1 MTIDMPCEPDELR
14 SLFLFEALTD
24 EQLAVLCNRGH
35 IENYQPGP
43 ICVEGEPATCFYVL
57 IEGELMMSKLS
68 GGQDIETNRTSQRGV
83 YCGAWRAFTGG
94 KQKNYDASVH
104 VTKPSRFFVMDA
116 PVFAQFM
123 RDQFPMAVHLLDGIA
138 VGTDR
143 TRRIIDNRE
152 KLLAL
157 GRLSAGLTHQLNN
170 PAAAISRAA
179 SDLRERVA
187 NMRHKLAMLADG
199 TITPEA
205 LGALVQLQERV
216 AEQVAK
222 SAAPGG
228 GQHLSALETSDREDA
243 VGDWLEDH
251 GIEGGWD
258 IAPTFVEGGVDT
270 DWLERISAVSDELP
284 SASLEMAIRWINY
297 TIESELLMNQILEA
311 SKRISALVADAKQYS
326 QMDRAPFQVA
336 NVHDLLYSTLVMFAD
351 RLTKDAGRDGPKDTP
366 AITLVKDFDKSLPEI
381 PCYPGDLNQ
390 VWTNIIDNA
399 IAAMRDTGG
408 TLTVRTC
415 RYGDNMARVEICDTG
430 PGIPADIREHIFEP
444 FFTTKPF
451 GEGTGLGLDLAFNIV
466 VKKHRGDLRVESA
479 PGDTRFIVL
488 LPLTAPAADVA
499 VADLDDVDEGV
510 ATAE

>member
-1 MTIDMPCEPDELR
+1 MTAESMSEKVPCSPDELR

-24 EQLAVLCNRGH
+24 EQLAVLCSNGH
-35 IENYQPGP
+35 IQHYEPGP

-57 IEGELMMSKLS
+57 LDGELTMTKLS

-170 PAAAISRAA
+170 PAAAISRSAA
-179 SDLRERVA
+179 DLRERVA

-199 TITPEA
+199 TISAEA
-205 LGALVQLQERV
+205 LSALVQFQERV

-222 SAAPGG
+222 SAS
-228 GQHLSALETSDREDA
+228 QHLSAMETSDREDA
-243 VGDWLEDH
+243 VGDWLDDH

-258 IAPTFVEGGVDT
+258 IAPTFVEGGIDP
-270 DWLERISAVSDELP
+270 DWLERISAVTDELG
-284 SASLEMAIRWINY
+284 STSLEQAIRWIHY

-326 QMDRAPFQVA
+326 QLDRAPFQVT
-336 NVHDLLYSTLVMFAD
+336 NVHDLLRSTLVMFAD
-351 RLTKDAGRDGPKDTP
+351 RLTKDAGKDAGKDTG
-366 AITLVKDFDKSLPEI
+366 ITVVKDFDQTLPEI

-408 TLTVRTC
+408 TLTIRTC
-415 RYGDNMARVEICDTG
+415 REGDNLARIEICDTG
-430 PGIPADIREHIFEP
+430 PGIPEDVREHIFEP

-466 VKKHRGDLRVESA
+466 VKKHRGDLRVESV
-479 PGDTRFIVL
+479 PGDTRFAVL

-499 VADLDDVDEGV
+499 AVDDADEDVAAPE
-510 ATAE
+510 

>member
-1 MTIDMPCEPDELR
+1 MTAAESKPIPCQPDELR

-24 EQLAVLCNRGH
+24 EQLAVLCGNGH
-35 IENYQPGP
+35 IQHYEPGP

-57 IEGELMMSKLS
+57 LDGELTMTKLS

-94 KQKNYDASVH
+94 KQKSYDASVH

-123 RDQFPMAVHLLDGIA
+123 KDQFPMAVHLLDGIA

-170 PAAAISRAA
+170 PAAAISRSAA
-179 SDLRERVA
+179 DLRERVA

-205 LGALVQLQERV
+205 LSALVQLQERV

-222 SAAPGG
+222 SAS
-228 GQHLSALETSDREDA
+228 QHLSALETADREDA

-251 GIEGGWD
+251 GIDGGWD

-270 DWLERISAVSDELP
+270 DWLERISAVTDELA
-284 SASLEMAIRWINY
+284 STSLEQAIRWINY

-326 QMDRAPFQVA
+326 QMDRAPFQVT
-336 NVHDLLYSTLVMFAD
+336 NVHDLLRSTLVMFAD
-351 RLTKDAGRDGPKDTP
+351 RLTKDAGKGAGKDNVVTV
-366 AITLVKDFDKSLPEI
+366 VKDFDQTLPEI

-408 TLTVRTC
+408 TLTIRTC
-415 RYGDNMARVEICDTG
+415 RAGDNLARIEICDTG
-430 PGIPADIREHIFEP
+430 PGIPEDVREHIFEP

-466 VKKHRGDLRVESA
+466 VKKHRGDLRVESV

-488 LPLTAPAADVA
+488 LPLEPPAADVTA
-499 VADLDDVDEGV
+499 ADLDDADEDV
-510 ATAE
+510 AAPE

>member
-1 MTIDMPCEPDELR
+1 MTITTPCEPDELR

-24 EQLAVLCNRGH
+24 DQLAVLCAAGH
-35 IENYQPGP
+35 IQDYQPGP

-57 IEGELMMSKLS
+57 LEGELTMSKLS

-94 KQKNYDASVH
+94 EQKTYDASVH

-123 RDQFPMAVHLLDGIA
+123 KHQFPMAVHLLDGIA

-199 TITPEA
+199 TVSPEA
-205 LGALVQLQERV
+205 LSALVRLQERV

-222 SAAPGG
+222 SA

-243 VGDWLEDH
+243 VADWLEDH

-258 IAPTFVEGGVDT
+258 IAPTFVEGGIDT
-270 DWLERISAVSDELP
+270 DALERISAVTEQL
-284 SASLEMAIRWINY
+284 ASTSLDQAIGWINY

-351 RLTKDAGRDGPKDTP
+351 RLSKDGSGGDK

-381 PCYPGDLNQ
+381 PCYPADLNQ

-399 IAAMRDTGG
+399 LAAMRDTGG

-415 RYGDNMARVEICDTG
+415 RFNENMARVEICDTG
-430 PGIPADIREHIFEP
+430 PGIPPEIREQIFEP

-466 VKKHRGDLRVESA
+466 VKKHRGDLRVESV
-479 PGDTRFIVL
+479 PGDTRFIVM
-488 LPLTAPAADVA
+488 LPLEAPPVADVA
-499 VADLDDVDEGV
+499 PDDELDDGLDGADPE
-510 ATAE
+510 

>member
-1 MTIDMPCEPDELR
+1 MTAGTPCDPDELR

-24 EQLAVLCNRGH
+24 EQLAVLCGNGH
-35 IENYQPGP
+35 IQHYEPGP

-94 KQKNYDASVH
+94 NQKSYDASVH
-104 VTKPSRFFVMDA
+104 VTRPSRFFVMDA
-116 PVFAQFM
+116 PVFAEFM
-123 RDQFPMAVHLLDGIA
+123 KDQFPMAVHLLDGIA

-143 TRRIIDNRE
+143 TRRIIGNRE

-157 GRLSAGLTHQLNN
+157 GRLAAGLTHQLNN
-170 PAAAISRAA
+170 PAAAISRAS

-187 NMRHKLAMLADG
+187 NMRHKLGMLADG
-199 TITPEA
+199 TISPEA
-205 LGALVQLQERV
+205 LSALVRLQERV

-222 SAAPGG
+222 SAT
-228 GQHLSALETSDREDA
+228 QHLTALETSDREDA
-243 VGDWLEDH
+243 VGDWLDDH
-251 GIEGGWD
+251 GIDGGWD
-258 IAPTFVEGGVDT
+258 IAPTLVEGGIDT
-270 DWLERISAVSDELP
+270 DWLERISAVSEEVA
-284 SASLEMAIRWINY
+284 SASLEQAIRWISY
-297 TIESELLMNQILEA
+297 TIESELLMNQIAEA

-326 QMDRAPFQVA
+326 QLDRAPFQVT
-336 NVHDLLYSTLVMFAD
+336 NVHDLLRSTLVMFAD
-351 RLTKDAGRDGPKDTP
+351 RLSKDAAKGGDTRP
-366 AITLVKDFDKSLPEI
+366 AITVIKDFDQTLPEI

-399 IAAMRDTGG
+399 IAAMRTTGG
-408 TLTVRTC
+408 SLTIRT
-415 RYGDNMARVEICDTG
+415 RREGEELARIEICDTG
-430 PGIPADIREHIFEP
+430 PGIPEDVRGHIFEP

-479 PGDTRFIVL
+479 PGDTRFVVL
-488 LPLTAPAADVA
+488 LPLEPPATDPAT
-499 VADLDDVDEGV
+499 ADLDDDEDS
-510 ATAE
+510 AAAE

>member
-1 MTIDMPCEPDELR
+1 MTAAESRPMPCEPDELR

-24 EQLAVLCNRGH
+24 EQLAVLCSNGH
-35 IENYQPGP
+35 IQHYEPGP

-57 IEGELMMSKLS
+57 IDGELTMSKLS

-94 KQKNYDASVH
+94 NQKSYDASVH

-123 RDQFPMAVHLLDGIA
+123 KDQFPMAVHLLDGIA

-143 TRRIIDNRE
+143 TRRIIGNRE

-170 PAAAISRAA
+170 PAAAISRSAA
-179 SDLRERVA
+179 DLRERVA

-199 TITPEA
+199 TISPEA
-205 LGALVQLQERV
+205 LSSLVRLQERV

-222 SAAPGG
+222 SAA
-228 GQHLSALETSDREDA
+228 QHLSALETSDREDA
-243 VGDWLEDH
+243 VGDWLEEH
-251 GIEGGWD
+251 GIGDGWD
-258 IAPTFVEGGVDT
+258 IAPTFVEGGIDT
-270 DWLERISAVSDELP
+270 DWLERISAVSEELG
-284 SASLEMAIRWINY
+284 STSLEQAIRWINY

-326 QMDRAPFQVA
+326 QMDRAPFQVT
-336 NVHDLLYSTLVMFAD
+336 NVHDLLRSTLVMFAD
-351 RLTKDAGRDGPKDTP
+351 RLTKDAGKGAGKDHVVTV
-366 AITLVKDFDKSLPEI
+366 VKDFDQTLPEI

-399 IAAMRDTGG
+399 IAAMRDAGG
-408 TLTVRTC
+408 TLTIRTC
-415 RYGDNMARVEICDTG
+415 REGDNLARVEICDTG
-430 PGIPADIREHIFEP
+430 PGIPEDVREHIFEP

-466 VKKHRGDLRVESA
+466 VKKHRGDLRVESV

-488 LPLTAPAADVA
+488 LPLEPPPVDAAAADLDADADVA
-499 VADLDDVDEGV
+499 APE
-510 ATAE
+510 

>member
-1 MTIDMPCEPDELR
+1 MTAKTPCEPDELR
-14 SLFLFEALTD
+14 TLFLFEALTD
-24 EQLAVLCNRGH
+24 EQLSVLCTNGQ
-35 IENYQPGP
+35 IEEYQPGP

-57 IEGELMMSKLS
+57 IDGELTMSKLS

-94 KQKNYDASVH
+94 KQKRYDASVH

-123 RDQFPMAVHLLDGIA
+123 KDQFPMAVHLLDGIA

-170 PAAAISRAA
+170 PAAAIARAA
-179 SDLRERVA
+179 DELRGRIA

-199 TITPEA
+199 TVTAET
-205 LGALVQLQERV
+205 LNALVRLQEAV

-222 SAAPGG
+222 SAS
-228 GQHLSALETSDREDA
+228 QHLSAIETADREDI

-251 GIEGGWD
+251 GIDGGWD
-258 IAPTFVEGGVDT
+258 IAPTFVEGGIDT
-270 DWLERISAVSDELP
+270 DWLERISATTEELA
-284 SASLEMAIRWINY
+284 SASLDQAIRWLNY
-297 TIESELLMNQILEA
+297 TIESELLMTQIMEA
-311 SKRISALVADAKQYS
+311 SKRISTLVADAKQYS
-326 QMDRAPFQVA
+326 QLDRAPFQVA
-336 NVHDLLYSTLVMFAD
+336 DVHELLHSTLVMFAD
-351 RLTKDAGRDGPKDTP
+351 RLSKDGKDPK
-366 AITLVKDFDKSLPEI
+366 AIMVVKDFDKSLPEI

-399 IAAMRDTGG
+399 IAAMRDQGG
-408 TLTVRTC
+408 TLTVRTG
-415 RYGDNMARVEICDTG
+415 REGEKMARVEICDTG
-430 PGIPADIREHIFEP
+430 PGVPDAVREHIFEP

-466 VKKHRGDLRVESA
+466 VKKHHGDLRVESV

-488 LPLTAPAADVA
+488 LPLERPVA
-499 VADLDDVDEGV
+499 VDAAGPDADDIDDVDV
-510 ATAE
+510 AAPE

>member
-1 MTIDMPCEPDELR
+1 MTQKVPCEPDELR

-24 EQLAVLCNRGH
+24 EQLAVLCTNGH

-57 IEGELMMSKLS
+57 IEGELTMSKLS

-83 YCGAWRAFTGG
+83 YAGAWRAFTGG
-94 KQKNYDASVH
+94 KQKTYDASVH

-116 PVFAQFM
+116 PIFAQFM

-199 TITPEA
+199 TISPEA
-205 LGALVQLQERV
+205 LSALVRLQERV

-222 SAAPGG
+222 SASV
-228 GQHLSALETSDREDA
+228 HLSALETSDLEDA
-243 VGDWLEDH
+243 IGDWLEDH
-251 GIEGGWD
+251 GVEGGWD
-258 IAPTFVEGGVDT
+258 IAPTFVEGGIDT
-270 DWLERISAVSDELP
+270 DWLERISTVSDELP

-297 TIESELLMNQILEA
+297 TIESELLMSQILEA

-336 NVHDLLYSTLVMFAD
+336 NVHDLLHSTLVMFAD
-351 RLTKDAGRDGPKDTP
+351 RLTKDGTKDAGGDPV
-366 AITLVKDFDKSLPEI
+366 ITLVKDFDKSLPEI

-399 IAAMRDTGG
+399 IAAMRGNPGSQGG

-415 RYGDNMARVEICDTG
+415 RFGDNMARVEICDTG

-466 VKKHRGDLRVESA
+466 VKKHRGDLRVESV

-488 LPLTAPAADVA
+488 LPLEVPPA
-499 VADLDDVDEGV
+499 LDPALSE
-510 ATAE
+510 EEE

>member
-1 MTIDMPCEPDELR
+1 MTDKMLCKPDELR
-14 SLFLFEALTD
+14 TLFLFEALTD
-24 EQLAVLCNRGH
+24 EQLAVLCANGH
-35 IENYQPGP
+35 VQDYEPGP

-57 IEGELMMSKLS
+57 IDGELTMSKLS

-94 KQKNYDASVH
+94 TQKSYDASVH

-116 PVFAQFM
+116 PVFAKFM
-123 RDQFPMAVHLLDGIA
+123 KDQFPMAVHLLDGIA

-170 PAAAISRAA
+170 PAAATARAA
-179 SDLRERVA
+179 ADLRDRIA
-187 NMRHKLAMLADG
+187 GMRGKLVMLADG
-199 TITPEA
+199 TVTAEA
-205 LGALVQLQERV
+205 MRALVRLQQQV
-216 AEQVAK
+216 ADQVAK
-222 SAAPGG
+222 STS
-228 GQHLSALETSDREDA
+228 QHLSSIETTDREDA
-243 VGDWLEDH
+243 VGEWLEEH
-251 GIEGGWD
+251 GIDGGWD

-270 DWLERISAVSDELP
+270 DWLDRISAVTDEL
-284 SASLEMAIRWINY
+284 ATTSLEQAIRWINY
-297 TIESELLMNQILEA
+297 TIESELLMNQIAEA

-336 NVHDLLYSTLVMFAD
+336 DVHDLLRSTLTIFAD
-351 RLTKDAGRDGPKDTP
+351 RLSKDAGKDPGAVTV
-366 AITLVKDFDKSLPEI
+366 VKEFDQSLPEI

-399 IAAMRDTGG
+399 IAAMRDKGG
-408 TLTVRTC
+408 TLTIRTC
-415 RYGDNMARVEICDTG
+415 REGESMARVEICDSG
-430 PGIPADIREHIFEP
+430 PGIPEDIREHIFEP

-466 VKKHRGDLRVESA
+466 VKKHRGDIRVESV

-488 LPLTAPAADVA
+488 LPLDRPATADA
-499 VADLDDVDEGV
+499 VVSDLDDVDEDV
-510 ATAE
+510 AAPQ